1 MASILVI
8 DDEEGVRYAIRAVLE
23 NQGHAV
29 TEAETGATGLRALA
43 TARFDLVICDIIM
56 PDKDGVET
64 IVEIRETLPDQKIVA
79 MSGGGR
85 FNKEEYLTLA
95 AAVGATHTVMKPF
108 DAQTLTEMVDALLAE
123 QHPAAAAAR
132 ET

>member
-1 MASILVI
+1 MATILVI

-23 NQGHAV
+23 SQGHVVA
-29 TEAETGATGLRALA
+29 EADTGATGLRALA

-64 IVEIRETLPDQKIVA
+64 IVEIRECLPGQKIVA

-85 FNKEEYLTLA
+85 FKKEEYLTLA
-95 AAVGATHTVMKPF
+95 SAVGATHTVMKPF
-108 DAQTLTEMVDALLAE
+108 DAQTLTDMVDALLAD
-123 QHPAAAAAR
+123 QDPAAASSH